1 MNKSKEF
8 GLTFFVVFLLVFLYL
23 FFFGDKFNIY
33 ILALSFIFLILGIL
47 ESKVLMPLYKAWMLI
62 GKYVGKIISPI
73 VIFLIYFT
81 VILFTNIL
89 LKIFR
94 KDILALKFDSSKDS
108 YWVKRQDFK
117 IDMDNQF

>member
-33 ILALSFIFLILGIL
+33 ILTLSFIFLILGIL

-94 KDILALKFDSSKDS
+94 KDILALKFDNSKDS
-108 YWVKRQDFK
+108 YWVKRHDFK

>member
-23 FFFGDKFNIY
+23 FFFEDKFNIY
-33 ILALSFIFLILGIL
+33 ILTLSFIFLILGIL

-94 KDILALKFDSSKDS
+94 KDILALKFVNSKDS
-108 YWVKRQDFK
+108 YWVKREDFK
-117 IDMDNQF
+117 INMDNQF